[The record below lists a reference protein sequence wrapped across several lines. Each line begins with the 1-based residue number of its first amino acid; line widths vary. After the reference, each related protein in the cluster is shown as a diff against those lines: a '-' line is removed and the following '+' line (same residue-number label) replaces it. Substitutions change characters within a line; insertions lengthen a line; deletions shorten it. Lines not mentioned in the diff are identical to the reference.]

1 MKSLFKT
8 MKRVCV
14 GAPTKQ
20 QKREI
25 HLAQTDKFS
34 SNHNADKFAP
44 EFERLQ
50 QQLADERMHRDRLE
64 TTRYEKLSKN
74 LTDIQIAMKELCTK
88 FSIGEIVAP
97 PSPDGEDH
105 FHRAA
110 SRTASRSA
118 SGAIKPYRKSSPV
131 ESAGG
136 VGFGVLQQRLDMMMV
151 TLEARADKQEAL
163 LVALEEKI
171 ERKLEAWM
179 LALERCLDVRDRGVR
194 HQGSERVQRQG
205 QSSDDAHAQ
214 GGVPAGER
222 GSNSQK
228 TLRRNRSTRE
238 ATPVVTMADG
248 TPADTPPPASSPHS
262 MAAAALVHTV
272 QEREFSTL
280 LPEGGGR
287 SPLAAARSMPLAQW
301 SENHAVADER
311 AAWKNPRSLNSPASS
326 SGPPAQGRRQSTVVD
341 DKAADAQ
348 QGVLPEQKRTR
359 QASTGPITRRAAR
372 EADTVDTTSWHD
384 SHKTD
389 SGLPRAGVP
398 QPFRLES

>member
-105 FHRAA
+105 FHRAG
-110 SRTASRSA
+110 SRTVSRSA

-136 VGFGVLQQRLDMMMV
+136 VGSTAF
-151 TLEARADKQEAL
+151 ARTRPTSKSS
-163 LVALEEKI
+163 
-171 ERKLEAWM
+171 
-179 LALERCLDVRDRGVR
+179 C
-194 HQGSERVQRQG
+194 GSCGATKGR
-205 QSSDDAHAQ
+205 
-214 GGVPAGER
+214 
-222 GSNSQK
+222 
-228 TLRRNRSTRE
+228 LRRGTR
-238 ATPVVTMADG
+238 
-248 TPADTPPPASSPHS
+248 
-262 MAAAALVHTV
+262 
-272 QEREFSTL
+272 TL
-280 LPEGGGR
+280 LPHEQRRRNSGGKSHCTWTSARGSCR
-287 SPLAAARSMPLAQW
+287 HAVSGNEPLAFNSFSVS
-301 SENHAVADER
+301 SEHA
-311 AAWKNPRSLNSPASS
+311 LY
-326 SGPPAQGRRQSTVVD
+326 
-341 DKAADAQ
+341 
-348 QGVLPEQKRTR
+348 
-359 QASTGPITRRAAR
+359 
-372 EADTVDTTSWHD
+372 
-384 SHKTD
+384 
-389 SGLPRAGVP
+389 
-398 QPFRLES
+398 